1 MRRFFA
7 SSLAFV
13 LAANGQQIGQNNTSP
28 TGPVTFQAS
37 TALVV
42 ETVSVKDKSGKP
54 VEGLTAKDF
63 TITEDGVAQT
73 IKFFE
78 YQRFEEPGDAPPPP
92 LPPPR
97 AVEALKKI
105 PSTQIAPETP
115 GQVKYRD
122 KRLLAMYF
130 DLTAMP
136 VPDQLRAIDAG
147 RKFIRTQMTGSDLM
161 AIMIYSG

>member
-1 MRRFFA
+1 MKSTFL
-7 SSLAFV
+7 SLLISLTLTAQQV
-13 LAANGQQIGQNNTSP
+13 GTNVQSGAATP
-28 TGPVTFQAS
+28 TFTTGAT
-37 TALVV
+37 LVV

-115 GQVKYRD
+115 GQVKYR
-122 KRLLAMYF
+122 
-130 DLTAMP
+130 
-136 VPDQLRAIDAG
+136 
-147 RKFIRTQMTGSDLM
+147 
-161 AIMIYSG
+161 